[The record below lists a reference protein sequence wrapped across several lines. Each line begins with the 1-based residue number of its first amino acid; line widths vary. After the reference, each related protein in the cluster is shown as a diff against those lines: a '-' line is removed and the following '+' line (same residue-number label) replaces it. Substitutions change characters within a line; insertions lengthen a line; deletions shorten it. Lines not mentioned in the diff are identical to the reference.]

1 MLQGILFGISYFTIL
16 PIKADFKDN
25 QKFFQGLIYSLFF
38 SGIILAF
45 ILVLLFYLLPF
56 EDIFKSILIAIIYPF
71 LYGFLHFEAIIDTV
85 DGLFGSLSNKDY
97 KKIMKEPFVGA
108 IGVMQAVGIYL
119 IKITLISYILYK
131 NLFVLLFIVLS
142 ISRISIILS
151 FDYNFSKGFASSLA
165 KNYKKSIF
173 DYLLI
178 FFKPFY
184 KFILNKIT
192 KFITEINGDVLGF
205 MIEVSEIFLLFLGV
219 SLARI

>member
-1 MLQGILFGISYFTIL
+1 MIKGILFGISYFTIL
-16 PIKADFKDN
+16 PIKADFKNN

-38 SGIILAF
+38 SGIILAS
-45 ILVLLFYLLPF
+45 LLTLFFYLLPF

-97 KKIMKEPFVGA
+97 KLIMKEPYVGA
-108 IGVMQAVGIYL
+108 IGVMYAIGIYL
-119 IKITLISYILYK
+119 IKIALISYILYK
-131 NLFVLLFIVLS
+131 NLFILLFFAFS

-165 KNYKKSIF
+165 QNYQKSIF
-173 DYLLI
+173 DYLI
-178 FFKPFY
+178 FFLAPFY

-192 KFITEINGDVLGF
+192 RFITEINGDVLGF
-205 MIEVSEIFLLFLGV
+205 MIEITEIFLLFLGV